1 MTVLLEYFA
10 CTPVLICPTYCVA
23 VLYGEVPI
31 KFYLYGSHVHMYLH
45 IKQASSI
52 LIYRD

>member
-1 MTVLLEYFA
+1 MGDCSIRVFCLYTSINM
-10 CTPVLICPTYCVA
+10 PHIKCVA

-45 IKQASSI
+45 IKQA
-52 LIYRD
+52 LGKF